1 MIWVGWLLLTLALA
15 YGSRP
20 NERLGLLIIAGGLI
34 FTALAKAVL
43 HEVAYWPF
51 TMLLWVVLG
60 FIVSATK
67 GRNSTSAGLCL
78 LLSGVLKLPGRLSG
92 IAYEFG
98 NPWLLLSDIAGL
110 AALLFLG
117 WPVISDLL
125 GRVSRLGLFGRLGNH
140 GSTRD
145 LGARQSAP
153 RQVDDA

>member
-117 WPVISDLL
+117 WPVIQDLL
-125 GRVSRLGLFGRLGNH
+125 TRIRRLGASLG
-140 GSTRD
+140 
-145 LGARQSAP
+145 LGASRRRGDMASQKSAE
-153 RQVDDA
+153 